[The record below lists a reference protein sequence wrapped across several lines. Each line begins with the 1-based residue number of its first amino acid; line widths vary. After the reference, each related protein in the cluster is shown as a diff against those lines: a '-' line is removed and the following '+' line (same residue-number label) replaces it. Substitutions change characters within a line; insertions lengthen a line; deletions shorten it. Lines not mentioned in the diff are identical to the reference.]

1 MGEISLEGAK
11 LVRRMALRALEPRDY
26 SRPSERDIRDNS
38 LAVRELVMI
47 GILDYVMIDL
57 EESLI
62 REGLYRQGVKR
73 VIKRCCGVVSSLH
86 GDLYRR
92 VLSLDDRAR
101 WGYNELRDRGYSSLC
116 DQVSLEVLG
125 CDCSL
130 NGLERDCSL
139 VCALCRLIL
148 GLNDRLRGRYDYR
161 PIEGLGLVLREV
173 GSLGFGDRSLDCLVD
188 KAIVT
193 R

>member
-1 MGEISLEGAK
+1 MGEISLESAK

-26 SRPSERDIRDNS
+26 SRPTERDIRDNS

-73 VIKRCCGVVSSLH
+73 VVKRCCGVVSSLH
-86 GDLYRR
+86 DDLYRR

-116 DQVSLEVLG
+116 DRVYLE
-125 CDCSL
+125 
-130 NGLERDCSL
+130 GLERDCSL

-173 GSLGFGDRSLDCLVD
+173 GSLGFGDRSLDFLVD
-188 KAIVT
+188 KSIVT